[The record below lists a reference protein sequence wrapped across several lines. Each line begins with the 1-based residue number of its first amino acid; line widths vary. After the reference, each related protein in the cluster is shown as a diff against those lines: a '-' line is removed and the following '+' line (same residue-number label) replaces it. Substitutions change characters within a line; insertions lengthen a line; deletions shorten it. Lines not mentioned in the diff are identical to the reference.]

1 MKNKIVSAIK
11 TSAGELKLSEDAL
24 CKHTIFIGSTGSG
37 KTTSLNVLLRDII
50 GYNAEDEKRKV
61 GLLVFDLKGDNTF
74 FKIRK
79 WAKECGREDDVIDYC
94 ADSKFYFD
102 PLGGLD
108 SFRKIPE
115 YVEQLYNIFPFQ
127 SSEVYWE
134 QSLRKRFKTV
144 LTYCLFRHGKIT
156 FKLFLEEVR
165 EFITADSSNSNWRD
179 VMDSVEM
186 VLRAL
191 EKKSKGI
198 SIESYEVLRELLE
211 DTRASVNEWQRL
223 DPRTK
228 SNELSTMSN
237 LISSFGNPIT
247 NGHIFEGNNKTRLEV
262 GKLVCSG
269 KIVVASFD
277 GQSASAICKLLKSD
291 VYGSIQARQ
300 NPSRLAGI
308 VMDEFPLVATD
319 GENISGDGF
328 NMQTIRL
335 KRGFVIA
342 ATQGLVGL
350 DLSIGEQARRRLV
363 TNFNNVFVFKSNER
377 EVLEL
382 VDDLNFCEPTK
393 GKIGFG
399 SDSQSCNRHE
409 PITLANAPTGYAA
422 IKLAD
427 GFQSNGLVEIE
438 RLYVDAPPMPES
450 KRESEI
456 DKCVKVLRVDKC
468 VKVLRVH
475 LKAIDFNACL
485 NGNFLDKDTL

>member
-50 GYNAEDEKRKV
+50 GYNAEDETQKV

-115 YVEQLYNIFPFQ
+115 YVERLYNIFPFQ

-144 LTYCLFRHGKIT
+144 LTYCLFRHGKTT
-156 FKLFLEEVR
+156 FKLFLDELR
-165 EFITADSSNSNWRD
+165 EFTTADSANSNWRD
-179 VMDSVEM
+179 VIDSVEI
-186 VLRAL
+186 VLRTL

-211 DTRASVNEWQRL
+211 DTRASVKEWQRL

-228 SNELSTMSN
+228 SNELSKMSN
-237 LISSFGNPIT
+237 LVSNFGNPIA

-277 GQSASAICKLLKSD
+277 GISNRQSATAICKLLKSD
-291 VYGSIQARQ
+291 VYGSIQARKIQ
-300 NPSRLAGI
+300 AGLLVLLWTNSLLWQPTVKTSREMASI
-308 VMDEFPLVATD
+308 CRQSARNVA
-319 GENISGDGF
+319 
-328 NMQTIRL
+328 L
-335 KRGFVIA
+335 
-342 ATQGLVGL
+342 
-350 DLSIGEQARRRLV
+350 
-363 TNFNNVFVFKSNER
+363 
-377 EVLEL
+377 
-382 VDDLNFCEPTK
+382 
-393 GKIGFG
+393 
-399 SDSQSCNRHE
+399 
-409 PITLANAPTGYAA
+409 
-422 IKLAD
+422 
-427 GFQSNGLVEIE
+427 
-438 RLYVDAPPMPES
+438 
-450 KRESEI
+450 
-456 DKCVKVLRVDKC
+456 
-468 VKVLRVH
+468 
-475 LKAIDFNACL
+475 
-485 NGNFLDKDTL
+485 

>member
-1 MKNKIVSAIK
+1 MKNKIVSTIK
-11 TSAGELKLSEDAL
+11 TSAGELELSEDAL

-50 GYNAEDEKRKV
+50 GYNANDEKQKV
-61 GLLVFDLKGDNTF
+61 GLLVFDLKGDNTL

-79 WAKECGREDDVIDYC
+79 WAKEYGREKDVIDYC
-94 ADSKFYFD
+94 ADSQFYFD

-115 YVEQLYNIFPFQ
+115 YVERLYNIFPFQ
-127 SSEVYWE
+127 SSEVYWK

-144 LTYCLFRHGKIT
+144 LTYCLFRHEKT
-156 FKLFLEEVR
+156 RFKLFLEELR
-165 EFITADSSNSNWRD
+165 EFTMADSTIAKWRD

-186 VLRAL
+186 VLRAF
-191 EKKSKGI
+191 EKKSKGTVA
-198 SIESYEVLRELLE
+198 ESYEVLRELLE
-211 DTRASVNEWQRL
+211 NTRAGVQEWQHL

-228 SNELSTMSN
+228 SNELSTMTN
-237 LISSFGNPIT
+237 LISNFGNPIT
-247 NGHIFEGNNKTRLEV
+247 NGHIFEGKNKTCLDV
-262 GKLVCSG
+262 GKLVCTG

-277 GQSASAICKLLKSD
+277 GISNRQPASAICKLLKSD
-291 VYGSIQARQ
+291 VYGRIQARQ
-300 NPSRLAGI
+300 NPSRLVGI
-308 VMDEFPLVATD
+308 IMDEFPLVASD

-328 NMQTIRL
+328 NMQTIRS

-350 DLSIGEQARRRLV
+350 DLSIGEQARHRLM

-382 VDDLNFCEPTK
+382 VDDLNFCEPQS

-399 SDSQSCNRHE
+399 SDSQPCNRHE
-409 PITLANAPTGYAA
+409 SITRANAPSGYAA

-438 RLYVDAPPMPES
+438 RLFVDAPPIPES

-456 DKCVKVLRVDKC
+456 DKCARVLRVY
-468 VKVLRVH
+468 
-475 LKAIDFNACL
+475 LKTIDFNACL

>member
-11 TSAGELKLSEDAL
+11 TSAGKLQLSEDAL

-50 GYNAEDEKRKV
+50 GYNANDEMQKV
-61 GLLVFDLKGDNTF
+61 GLLIFDLKGDNTL

-79 WAKECGREDDVIDYC
+79 WTEEFRREEDVIDYC

-115 YVEQLYNIFPFQ
+115 YVERLYNIFPFQ

-134 QSLRKRFKTV
+134 QSLKKRFKTV

-156 FKLFLEEVR
+156 FKLFLDELR
-165 EFITADSSNSNWRD
+165 EFTTADSSNSNWRD

-223 DPRTK
+223 APRTK

-269 KIVVASFD
+269 KIVVARFD
-277 GQSASAICKLLKSD
+277 GISNRQSASAICKLLKSD
-291 VYGSIQARQ
+291 VYGHIQARKH
-300 NPSRLAGI
+300 PSRLVGI

-328 NMQTIRL
+328 NMQTIRS

-342 ATQGLVGL
+342 ATQGLIGL
-350 DLSIGEQARRRLV
+350 DLALGESARRRLM

-382 VDDLNFCEPTK
+382 VEDLNFCEPQS

-427 GFQSNGLVEIE
+427 SFQSNGLVEIE

-456 DKCVKVLRVDKC
+456 DKCANVLRTY
-468 VKVLRVH
+468 
-475 LKAIDFNACL
+475 LKTIDFNACL
-485 NGNFLDKDTL
+485 NGKFLDKDTL

>member
-1 MKNKIVSAIK
+1 MKEKIVSTIK
-11 TSAGELKLSEDAL
+11 TSAGELELSEDAL

-50 GYNAEDEKRKV
+50 VYNANDEKQKV
-61 GLLVFDLKGDNTF
+61 GLLVFDLKGDNTL
-74 FKIRK
+74 FKIQK
-79 WAKECGREDDVIDYC
+79 WAEECGRDDDVIDYC
-94 ADSKFYFD
+94 ADSQFYFD

-115 YVEQLYNIFPFQ
+115 YVERLYNIFPFQ

-156 FKLFLEEVR
+156 FKLFSEELR
-165 EFITADSSNSNWRD
+165 EFTTTDSANSNWRD
-179 VMDSVEM
+179 VMDSVGR

-191 EKKSKGI
+191 EKKSKGVTA
-198 SIESYEVLRELLE
+198 ESYEVLRELLE
-211 DTRASVNEWQRL
+211 NTRAGVNEWQHL

-228 SNELSTMSN
+228 SNELSTMTNLVSN
-237 LISSFGNPIT
+237 FGNPIT
-247 NGHIFEGNNKTRLEV
+247 NGHIFEGNNKTRLDV
-262 GKLVCSG
+262 GELVCTG

-277 GQSASAICKLLKSD
+277 GISNRQSASAICKLLKSD
-291 VYGSIQARQ
+291 VYGYIQTRE

-328 NMQTIRL
+328 NMQTIRS
-335 KRGFVIA
+335 KRGFLIA

-350 DLSIGEQARRRLV
+350 DLAIGESARRRLM

-382 VDDLNFCEPTK
+382 VEDLNFCEPPRN
-393 GKIGFG
+393 KIGFG
-399 SDSQSCNRHE
+399 NDSQSRNKRE
-409 PITLANAPTGYAA
+409 PITLANAPAGYAA

-438 RLYVDAPPMPES
+438 RLYVDAPPMPENR
-450 KRESEI
+450 RESEI
-456 DKCVKVLRVDKC
+456 DKCAKVLRTY
-468 VKVLRVH
+468 

-485 NGNFLDKDTL
+485 NGKFLDKDTL

>member
-1 MKNKIVSAIK
+1 MKNKIVSTIK
-11 TSAGELKLSEDAL
+11 TSAGELQLSEDAL

-50 GYNAEDEKRKV
+50 GYNAEDETQKV
-61 GLLVFDLKGDNTF
+61 GLLVFDLKGDNTL

-102 PLGGLD
+102 PLGSLD

-115 YVEQLYNIFPFQ
+115 YVERLYNIFPFQ

-191 EKKSKGI
+191 EKKSKGVTA
-198 SIESYEVLRELLE
+198 ESYEVLRELLE
-211 DTRASVNEWQRL
+211 DTRASVKEWQRL

-247 NGHIFEGNNKTRLEV
+247 NGHIFEGKSKTRLDV

-277 GQSASAICKLLKSD
+277 GIANRQSATAICKLLKSD
-291 VYGSIQARQ
+291 VYGHIQARKH
-300 NPSRLAGI
+300 PSRLVGI

-328 NMQTIRL
+328 NMQTIRS

-350 DLSIGEQARRRLV
+350 DLSIGEQARRRLM

-382 VDDLNFCEPTK
+382 VDDLNFCEPQK
-393 GKIGFG
+393 DKIGFG
-399 SDSQSCNRHE
+399 NNIICEKHE
-409 PITLANAPTGYAA
+409 PITLANAPAGYAA
-422 IKLAD
+422 IKLAN

-450 KRESEI
+450 RRKSEI
-456 DKCVKVLRVDKC
+456 DKCAKVLH
-468 VKVLRVH
+468 VH
-475 LKAIDFNACL
+475 LKAIDFNSCL

>member
-1 MKNKIVSAIK
+1 MKEKIVSTIK
-11 TSAGELKLSEDAL
+11 TSAGELQLSEDAL

-50 GYNAEDEKRKV
+50 GYNANDEMQKV
-61 GLLVFDLKGDNTF
+61 GLLVFDLKGDNTL

-79 WAKECGREDDVIDYC
+79 LAKECGREADVIDYC
-94 ADSKFYFD
+94 ADSQFYFD

-108 SFRKIPE
+108 SFRNIPE
-115 YVEQLYNIFPFQ
+115 YVERLYNIFPFQ

-144 LTYCLFRHGKIT
+144 LTYCLFRHGRMT
-156 FKLFLEEVR
+156 FKLFLEELR
-165 EFITADSSNSNWRD
+165 EFTTADSTNGNWRG
-179 VMDSVEM
+179 VMDSIEM

-191 EKKSKGI
+191 EKKSKGTVA
-198 SIESYEVLRELLE
+198 ESYEILRELLE
-211 DTRASVNEWQRL
+211 NTRAGVNEWQHL

-228 SNELSTMSN
+228 SNELSTMTNLVSN
-237 LISSFGNPIT
+237 FGNPIT
-247 NGHIFEGNNKTRLEV
+247 NGHIFEGKSKMRLDV
-262 GKLVCSG
+262 GKLVCAG

-277 GQSASAICKLLKSD
+277 GISNRQSAAAICKLLKSD
-291 VYGSIQARQ
+291 AYGHIQTRQ
-300 NPSRLAGI
+300 NPSRLVGI

-328 NMQTIRL
+328 NMQTIRS

-350 DLSIGEQARRRLV
+350 DLAIGEPARRRLM

-382 VDDLNFCEPTK
+382 VEDLNFCEPPQN
-393 GKIGFG
+393 KIGFG
-399 SDSQSCNRHE
+399 SNTICEKRE
-409 PITLANAPTGYAA
+409 PITLANAPAGYAA

-427 GFQSNGLVEIE
+427 GFQSKGLVEIE
-438 RLYVDAPPMPES
+438 RLYVDTPPMPENR
-450 KRESEI
+450 RESEI
-456 DKCVKVLRVDKC
+456 DKCAKVLRTY
-468 VKVLRVH
+468 
-475 LKAIDFNACL
+475 LKTIDFNACL
-485 NGNFLDKDTL
+485 NGKFLDKDTL

>member
-1 MKNKIVSAIK
+1 MKNKIVSTIK
-11 TSAGELKLSEDAL
+11 TSAGELNFSEDAL
-24 CKHTIFIGSTGSG
+24 CKHTIFIGSTGIG

-50 GYNAEDEKRKV
+50 GYNAKDEAQKV
-61 GLLVFDLKGDNTF
+61 GLLVFDLKGDNTL

-79 WAKECGREDDVIDYC
+79 WAEEYGRGKDVIDYC

-115 YVEQLYNIFPFQ
+115 YVERLYNIFPFQ

-144 LTYCLFRHGKIT
+144 LTYCLFRHGRMS
-156 FKLFLEEVR
+156 FKLFLDELR
-165 EFITADSSNSNWRD
+165 EFTTADSATRNWRD

-191 EKKSKGI
+191 EKKSKGTAA
-198 SIESYEVLRELLE
+198 ESYEVLRELLE
-211 DTRASVNEWQRL
+211 DTRAGVNEWQHL

-228 SNELSTMSN
+228 SNELSTMTNLVSN
-237 LISSFGNPIT
+237 FGNPIT
-247 NGHIFEGNNKTRLEV
+247 NGHIFEGKNKMRLDV
-262 GKLVCSG
+262 GELVCSG
-269 KIVVASFD
+269 KVVVASFD
-277 GQSASAICKLLKSD
+277 GISNRQSAVAICKLLKSD
-291 VYGSIQARQ
+291 VYGAIQARQ

-328 NMQTIRL
+328 NMQTIRS

-350 DLSIGEQARRRLV
+350 DLSIGEQARRRLM

-382 VDDLNFCEPTK
+382 VDDLNFCEPQS

-399 SDSQSCNRHE
+399 SDSQPCNRHE
-409 PITLANAPTGYAA
+409 SITLANAPSGYAA

-427 GFQSNGLVEIE
+427 GFQSNGLVKIE
-438 RLYVDAPPMPES
+438 RLYVDALTMSES

-456 DKCVKVLRVDKC
+456 DKCAKVLRTY
-468 VKVLRVH
+468 
-475 LKAIDFNACL
+475 LKAIDFNSCL
-485 NGNFLDKDTL
+485 NGKFLDKDTL

>member
-1 MKNKIVSAIK
+1 MKEKIVSTIK
-11 TSAGELKLSEDAL
+11 TSAGELELSEDAL

-50 GYNAEDEKRKV
+50 GYNANNEAQKV
-61 GLLVFDLKGDNTF
+61 GLLVFDLKSDNTL

-79 WAKECGREDDVIDYC
+79 WAAECGREEEVIDYC
-94 ADSKFYFD
+94 ADSQFYFD

-115 YVEQLYNIFPFQ
+115 YVERLYNIFPFQ

-156 FKLFLEEVR
+156 FRLFLDELR
-165 EFITADSSNSNWRD
+165 EFTTTDSANSNWRD
-179 VMDSVEM
+179 VMDSVGR

-191 EKKSKGI
+191 EKKSKG
-198 SIESYEVLRELLE
+198 STSESYGVLRELLE
-211 DTRASVNEWQRL
+211 DTRAGVNEWQRL

-228 SNELSTMSN
+228 SNELSTMTNLVSN
-237 LISSFGNPIT
+237 FGNPIT
-247 NGHIFEGNNKTRLEV
+247 NGHIFEGKRKTRLDV
-262 GKLVCSG
+262 GELVCAG
-269 KIVVASFD
+269 NIVVASFD
-277 GQSASAICKLLKSD
+277 GISNRQSASAICKLLKSD
-291 VYGSIQARQ
+291 VYGHIQTRQ

-319 GENISGDGF
+319 AENISGDGF
-328 NMQTIRL
+328 NMQTIRS

-342 ATQGLVGL
+342 ATQGLVGI
-350 DLSIGEQARRRLV
+350 DLAIGESARRRLM

-382 VDDLNFCEPTK
+382 VEDLNFYEPQK
-393 GKIGFG
+393 SKIGFG
-399 SDSQSCNRHE
+399 SNAICEKRE
-409 PITLANAPTGYAA
+409 PITLANAPAGYAA

-438 RLYVDAPPMPES
+438 RLYVDAPSMPES

-456 DKCVKVLRVDKC
+456 DKCAKVLRTY
-468 VKVLRVH
+468 
-475 LKAIDFNACL
+475 LKAIDFNACI
-485 NGNFLDKDTL
+485 NGKFLDKDTL

>member
-1 MKNKIVSAIK
+1 MKNKIVSTIK
-11 TSAGELKLSEDAL
+11 TSAGELQLSEDAL

-50 GYNAEDEKRKV
+50 GYNAEDETQKV

-79 WAKECGREDDVIDYC
+79 WAEEFRREEDVIDYC

-115 YVEQLYNIFPFQ
+115 YVERLYNIFPFQ

-144 LTYCLFRHGKIT
+144 LTYCLFRHGKTT
-156 FKLFLEEVR
+156 FKLFLDELR
-165 EFITADSSNSNWRD
+165 EFTTADSSNSNWRD

-247 NGHIFEGNNKTRLEV
+247 NGHIFEGKSKTRLDV

-277 GQSASAICKLLKSD
+277 GIANRQSATAICKLLKSD
-291 VYGSIQARQ
+291 VYGHIQARKH
-300 NPSRLAGI
+300 PSRLVGI

-328 NMQTIRL
+328 NMQTIRS

-342 ATQGLVGL
+342 ATQGLVGG
-350 DLSIGEQARRRLV
+350 DLAIGESARRRLM

-377 EVLEL
+377 EVIEL
-382 VDDLNFCEPTK
+382 VEDLNFCEPPH

-409 PITLANAPTGYAA
+409 PITLANAPAGYAA
-422 IKLAD
+422 IKLAN

-438 RLYVDAPPMPES
+438 RLYVDAPQCQKASANRKLTSAS
-450 KRESEI
+450 KFCASI
-456 DKCVKVLRVDKC
+456 
-468 VKVLRVH
+468 
-475 LKAIDFNACL
+475 
-485 NGNFLDKDTL
+485 

>member
-1 MKNKIVSAIK
+1 MKEKIVSTIK
-11 TSAGELKLSEDAL
+11 TSAGELELSEDAL

-50 GYNAEDEKRKV
+50 GYDANDEAHKV
-61 GLLVFDLKGDNTF
+61 GLLVFDLKGDNTL

-79 WAKECGREDDVIDYC
+79 WATECGREEDVIDYC
-94 ADSKFYFD
+94 ADSQFYFD

-115 YVEQLYNIFPFQ
+115 YVERLYNIFPFQ

-144 LTYCLFRHGKIT
+144 LTYCLFRHGKTT
-156 FKLFLEEVR
+156 FKLFLDELR
-165 EFITADSSNSNWRD
+165 GFTTADSASTNWRD
-179 VMDSVEM
+179 VMNSVEM

-191 EKKSKGI
+191 EKKSKG
-198 SIESYEVLRELLE
+198 SAAESYEILRELLE
-211 DTRASVNEWQRL
+211 NTRAGVNEWQHL

-228 SNELSTMSN
+228 SNELSTMTNLVSN
-237 LISSFGNPIT
+237 FGNPIT
-247 NGHIFEGNNKTRLEV
+247 NGHIFEGKSKTRLDV

-277 GQSASAICKLLKSD
+277 GISNRQSASAICKLLKSD
-291 VYGSIQARQ
+291 VYGAIQARQ

-328 NMQTIRL
+328 NMQTIRS
-335 KRGFVIA
+335 KRGFVIV

-350 DLSIGEQARRRLV
+350 DLVIGESARRRLM

-382 VDDLNFCEPTK
+382 VDDLNFCEPQS

-399 SDSQSCNRHE
+399 NDSQPCNRHE
-409 PITLANAPTGYAA
+409 SITLANAPSGYAA

-438 RLYVDAPPMPES
+438 RLIVDTPPMPES

-456 DKCVKVLRVDKC
+456 DKCANVLRTY
-468 VKVLRVH
+468 
-475 LKAIDFNACL
+475 LKTIDFNACL
-485 NGNFLDKDTL
+485 NGKFLDKDTL

>member
-1 MKNKIVSAIK
+1 MKNKIVSTIK
-11 TSAGELKLSEDAL
+11 TSAGGLELSEDAL

-50 GYNAEDEKRKV
+50 GYNANDEKQKL
-61 GLLVFDLKGDNTF
+61 GLLVFDLKGDNTL

-79 WAKECGREDDVIDYC
+79 WAKECGREEDVIDYC

-115 YVEQLYNIFPFQ
+115 YVERLYNIFPFQ

-144 LTYCLFRHGKIT
+144 LTYCLFRHEKT
-156 FKLFLEEVR
+156 RFKLFLEELR
-165 EFITADSSNSNWRD
+165 EFTTADSSNSNWRD

-191 EKKSKGI
+191 EKKSKGAAA
-198 SIESYEVLRELLE
+198 ESYEILHELLE
-211 DTRASVNEWQRL
+211 DTRASINEWQHL

-228 SNELSTMSN
+228 SNELSTMTN
-237 LISSFGNPIT
+237 LISSFGNQIT
-247 NGHIFEGNNKTRLEV
+247 NEYIFEGKNKMRLDV
-262 GKLVCSG
+262 GELVCSG
-269 KIVVASFD
+269 KIIVASFD
-277 GQSASAICKLLKSD
+277 GISNRQPASAICKLLKSD
-291 VYGSIQARQ
+291 VYGHIQARQ
-300 NPSRLAGI
+300 NPSRLVGI

-328 NMQTIRL
+328 NMQTIRS

-342 ATQGLVGL
+342 ATQGFVGL
-350 DLSIGEQARRRLV
+350 DLSIGEQARRRLM

-382 VDDLNFCEPTK
+382 VDDLNFCEPQK
-393 GKIGFG
+393 SKIGFG
-399 SDSQSCNRHE
+399 NNTICKRYES
-409 PITLANAPTGYAA
+409 ITLANAPAGYAA

-438 RLYVDAPPMPES
+438 RLFVDAPTMPEN

-456 DKCVKVLRVDKC
+456 DKCAKVLRTY
-468 VKVLRVH
+468 
-475 LKAIDFNACL
+475 LKAIDFNSCL
-485 NGNFLDKDTL
+485 NGKFLDKDTL